1 MRLTS
6 GFMFLYSFPF
16 NVKLNELLKNPEKI
30 KIIRYWLQLKIKRI
44 IKEFEKIEKILISLN
59 SMMLKRKYMK
69 QRVAQ
74 QQYKDLFQVYL
85 LVDNCW
91 NKIPFHDCWDT
102 FMAYLLNS
110 FRMLSSFVKSWK
122 LPSKRHKPA
131 LRRDKDS

>member
-69 QRVAQ
+69 QRGTTT
-74 QQYKDLFQVYL
+74 
-85 LVDNCW
+85 
-91 NKIPFHDCWDT
+91 I
-102 FMAYLLNS
+102 
-110 FRMLSSFVKSWK
+110 
-122 LPSKRHKPA
+122 
-131 LRRDKDS
+131 